1 MASSRRKFLADT
13 VALFGAAATTALLP
27 ARQVWA
33 EQNSLTDLTA
43 VGAIIAMRNGDIR
56 AEEYASALLDKA
68 QSLVSLNAFR
78 ALDREM
84 VMEAARSADK
94 RRGTGARLGALHGL
108 PIPVKDSVNTKAL
121 PTTNGT
127 PALRNFRP
135 KQDAAILKPLFAQG
149 AILMGKTSI
158 HELSYGHTTNN
169 LAFGP
174 TLNPYD
180 YSHVPGGSSGGSA
193 AAVAARMAPLAV
205 AEDTFGSIRV
215 PASFCGIA
223 GLRPTVGRYPDAGV
237 MPITPRWDTGGPL
250 ARTVADLILFDSVLV
265 NDRSVVAA
273 QPLSGVRI
281 GVPDY
286 FLSDLHPEVAR
297 VTTEALRK
305 LESAGAVLVRAD
317 VPREMRVGT
326 ELTRTINLY
335 ETAKNM
341 SAFLKQ
347 QGAGI
352 SFEDLI
358 SQASSDIQSLF
369 RDRIVPGAPNAVTQ
383 EQYKSAVAQLAPLR
397 EAVRR
402 YFAYHRVV
410 LLAFP
415 CVRMPPPLIGEDKEI
430 EILGVKVPIR
440 AAMGR
445 NLGQGSCAGMPC
457 LVLPAGMTSGG
468 LPIGFEFDA
477 LPGQDRE
484 LLALGLSLEKA
495 LGPIPAPTIRRVFPG
510 L

>member
-1 MASSRRKFLADT
+1 MANSRRKFLADT
-13 VALFGAAATTALLP
+13 VTLLGAGLTSVLLP
-27 ARQVWA
+27 ARQLWA
-33 EQNSLTDLTA
+33 DQSALTDLTA
-43 VGAIIAMRNGDIR
+43 VGAVTAMRNGDIK
-56 AEEYASALLDKA
+56 AEAYARALLDRA

-84 VMEAARSADK
+84 VLEAARSADK
-94 RRGTGARLGALHGL
+94 RRGTGAKLGALHGL

-135 KQDAAILKPLFAQG
+135 KEDAAILKPLFAQG

-174 TLNPYD
+174 TRNPYD
-180 YSHVPGGSSGGSA
+180 TSRVPGGSSGGSA

-223 GLRPTVGRYPDAGV
+223 GLRPTVGRYPGAGV
-237 MPITPRWDTGGPL
+237 MPITPKWDTGGPV
-250 ARTVADLILFDSVLV
+250 ARTVADLILFDSVLMD
-265 NDRSVVAA
+265 NESVVAPR
-273 QPLSGVRI
+273 PLRGVRI
-281 GVPDY
+281 GVADY
-286 FLSDLHPEVAR
+286 LVGDLHPEVAR
-297 VTTEALRK
+297 VTTETLAK

-317 VPREMRVGT
+317 IPQEMRVGT
-326 ELTRTINLY
+326 ELTRTVNVY
-335 ETAKNM
+335 ETAANM

-347 QGAGI
+347 HGAGI
-352 SFEDLI
+352 SFDDLV
-358 SQASSDIQSLF
+358 SQASPDIQSLF
-369 RDRIVPGAPNAVTQ
+369 RDRIVPGAPHAVTQ
-383 EQYKSAVAQLAPLR
+383 EQYESAIAQLTTLR

-402 YFAYHRVV
+402 YFADHDVV

-415 CVRMPPPLIGEDKEI
+415 TVRMPPPLIGEDKEI

-457 LVLPAGMTSGG
+457 LLLPAGMTSGG

-477 LPGQDRE
+477 LPRQDRE

-495 LGPIPAPTIRRVFPG
+495 LGLIPAPKI
-510 L
+510 

>member
-1 MASSRRKFLADT
+1 MTNSRRKFLADT
-13 VALFGAAATTALLP
+13 VTLLGAAVTGALLP
-27 ARQVWA
+27 ARQIWA
-33 EQNSLTDLTA
+33 ADQSALTDLTA
-43 VGAIIAMRNGDIR
+43 VGALTAMRNGEIK
-56 AEEYASALLDKA
+56 AEDYARALLDRAK
-68 QSLVSLNAFR
+68 SLASLNSFR
-78 ALDREM
+78 GLDREM
-84 VMEAARSADK
+84 VLEAARAADK

-135 KQDAAILKPLFAQG
+135 KEDAAILKPLFAQG
-149 AILMGKTSI
+149 AILMGKTNI

-174 TLNPYD
+174 TRNPYNT
-180 YSHVPGGSSGGSA
+180 SHVPGGSSGGSA
-193 AAVAARMAPLAV
+193 AAVASRMAPLAV

-215 PASFCGIA
+215 PASFCGVA
-223 GLRPTVGRYPDAGV
+223 GLRPTVGRYPGAGV

-250 ARTVADLILFDSVLV
+250 ARTVTDLILFDSVLMGR
-265 NDRSVVAA
+265 RSVVASR
-273 QPLSGVRI
+273 PLRDVRI
-281 GVPDY
+281 GVADY
-286 FLSDLHPEVAR
+286 FLSDLHKEVAR
-297 VTTEALRK
+297 VTTEALKK

-335 ETAKNM
+335 ETAANM

-347 QGAGI
+347 HEAGI
-352 SFEDLI
+352 SFEEVV
-358 SQASSDIQSLF
+358 SKASSDIQTLF
-369 RDRIVPGAPNAVTQ
+369 RERIVPGAPNAVTE

-402 YFAYHRVV
+402 YFVDHKVV
-410 LLAFP
+410 MLAFP
-415 CVRMPPPLIGEDKEI
+415 SVRMPPPLIGEDKEI

-457 LVLPAGMTSGG
+457 LVLPAGMTSTG

-477 LPGQDRE
+477 LPGRDGE
-484 LLALGLSLEKA
+484 LLALGLSLEEA
-495 LGPIPAPTIRRVFPG
+495 LGPIPAPKI
-510 L
+510 

>member
-1 MASSRRKFLADT
+1 MTTSRRKFLADT
-13 VALFGAAATTALLP
+13 VTLVGAAVTSSLLSTREIWAGQSALTGL
-27 ARQVWA
+27 
-33 EQNSLTDLTA
+33 SA
-43 VGAIIAMRNGDIR
+43 VEAVNAMRNGDIK
-56 AEEYASALLDKA
+56 AEDYARALLDRA
-68 QSLVSLNAFR
+68 SSLVSLNAFR

-84 VMEAARSADK
+84 VLTAARSADK
-94 RRGTGARLGALHGL
+94 KRGSGSRLGALHGL
-108 PIPVKDSVNTKAL
+108 PIPVKDSINTKAL

-135 KQDAAILKPLFAQG
+135 QQDAAILKPLFAQG
-149 AILMGKTSI
+149 AILMGKTNI

-169 LAFGP
+169 FAFGP
-174 TLNPYD
+174 TRNPYD
-180 YSHVPGGSSGGSA
+180 ASRVPGGSSGGSA
-193 AAVAARMAPLAV
+193 VAVAARMAPVAV

-223 GLRPTVGRYPDAGV
+223 GLRPTVGRYPGAGV

-250 ARTVADLILFDSVLV
+250 ARTVADLILFDSVLM
-265 NDRSVVAA
+265 NARA
-273 QPLSGVRI
+273 QPPQPLAGVRI
-281 GVPDY
+281 GVADY
-286 FLSDLHPEVAR
+286 FVGDLHPEVAR
-297 VTTEALRK
+297 VSTEALRK

-335 ETAKNM
+335 ETAANM

-352 SFEDLI
+352 SFEELV

-369 RDRIVPGAPNAVTQ
+369 RDRIVPGAPNGVTR
-383 EQYKSAVAQLAPLR
+383 EQYKSAVAQLVPLR

-402 YFAYHRVV
+402 YFKDHRVV
-410 LLAFP
+410 MLAFP
-415 CVRMPPPLIGEDKEI
+415 AVRMPPPLIGEDKEI

-445 NLGQGSCAGMPC
+445 NLGQGSCASMPC
-457 LVLPAGMTSGG
+457 LVLPAGMTSTG

-477 LPGQDRE
+477 LPGQDRK

-495 LGPIPAPTIRRVFPG
+495 LGSIPAPKI
-510 L
+510 

>member
-1 MASSRRKFLADT
+1 MANSRRKFLSDT
-13 VALFGAAATTALLP
+13 VTLLGAAVTATLLPRQIWAVQTALT
-27 ARQVWA
+27 
-33 EQNSLTDLTA
+33 NLTA
-43 VGAIIAMRNGDIR
+43 VEAVAAMRNGDIK
-56 AEEYASALLDKA
+56 AEDFARALLDRA
-68 QSLVSLNAFR
+68 RSLENLNAFR

-84 VMEAARSADK
+84 VLEAARSADK
-94 RRGTGARLGALHGL
+94 RRGAGARLGVLHGL

-127 PALRNFRP
+127 PALKNFRP
-135 KQDAAILKPLFAQG
+135 KEDAAILKPLFAQG

-174 TLNPYD
+174 TRNPYD
-180 YSHVPGGSSGGSA
+180 TSRVPGGSSGGSA
-193 AAVAARMAPLAV
+193 AAVAAHMAPLAV

-215 PASFCGIA
+215 PASFCGLA
-223 GLRPTVGRYPDAGV
+223 GLRPTVGRYPGAGV
-237 MPITPRWDTGGPL
+237 MPITPRWDTGGPV
-250 ARTVADLILFDSVLV
+250 ARTVADLILFDSVLL
-265 NDRSVVAA
+265 NAKPVVAA
-273 QPLSGVRI
+273 QPLRGVRI
-281 GVPDY
+281 GVADY

-297 VTTEALRK
+297 VTTEALKK

-317 VPREMRVGT
+317 VPKEMRVGT
-326 ELTRTINLY
+326 ELTRTINVY

-347 QGAGI
+347 QRAGI
-352 SFEDLI
+352 SFEEMV
-358 SQASSDIQSLF
+358 SQASADIQTLF
-369 RDRIVPGAPNAVTQ
+369 RDRIVPGAPNAVT
-383 EQYKSAVAQLAPLR
+383 EAQYKSAVAQLAPLR

-402 YFAYHRVV
+402 YFVNNNVV
-410 LLAFP
+410 MLAFP
-415 CVRMPPPLIGEDKEI
+415 SVRMPPPLIGEDREI

-457 LVLPAGMTSGG
+457 LVLPAGMTSTG

-477 LPGQDRE
+477 LPGRDRE
-484 LLALGLSLEKA
+484 LLGLGLSLEKA
-495 LGPIPAPTIRRVFPG
+495 LGPIPAPKI
-510 L
+510 

>member
-1 MASSRRKFLADT
+1 MANSRRKFLADT
-13 VALFGAAATTALLP
+13 VTLLGAAVTSVLLP
-27 ARQVWA
+27 ARQIWA
-33 EQNSLTDLTA
+33 DQSALTDLTA
-43 VGAIIAMRNGDIR
+43 VGAVTAMRNGDIKAEDYAR
-56 AEEYASALLDKA
+56 ALIDRAK
-68 QSLVSLNAFR
+68 SLVSLNAFR

-84 VMEAARSADK
+84 VLEAARSADK

-135 KQDAAILKPLFAQG
+135 REDAAILKPLFAQG

-174 TLNPYD
+174 TRNPYD
-180 YSHVPGGSSGGSA
+180 TSRVPGGSSGGSA

-215 PASFCGIA
+215 PASFCGIV
-223 GLRPTVGRYPDAGV
+223 GLRPTVGRYPGAGV

-250 ARTVADLILFDSVLV
+250 ARTVADLILFDSVLM
-265 NDRSVVAA
+265 DDKSVVAP
-273 QPLSGVRI
+273 QPLRGLRI
-281 GVPDY
+281 GVADY
-286 FLSDLHPEVAR
+286 FLGDLHPEVAR
-297 VTTEALRK
+297 VTTEALGK

-317 VPREMRVGT
+317 VPKEMRVGT

-335 ETAKNM
+335 ETAENM
-341 SAFLKQ
+341 SAFLTQ
-347 QGAGI
+347 HGAGI
-352 SFEDLI
+352 SFDDLV
-358 SQASSDIQSLF
+358 SRASPDIQSLF
-369 RDRIVPGAPNAVTQ
+369 RDRVVPGAPNAVTQ
-383 EQYKSAVAQLAPLR
+383 EQYESAVAQLAPLR

-402 YFAYHRVV
+402 YFVDHDIV

-415 CVRMPPPLIGEDKEI
+415 TVRMPPPLIGEDKEV
-430 EILGVKVPIR
+430 EILGLKVPIR

-457 LVLPAGMTSGG
+457 LVLPAGMTSTG

-477 LPGQDRE
+477 LPRQDRE

-495 LGPIPAPTIRRVFPG
+495 LGPIPAPRI
-510 L
+510 

>member
-1 MASSRRKFLADT
+1 MANSRRKFLADT
-13 VALFGAAATTALLP
+13 VTLLGAAVTSALLP
-27 ARQVWA
+27 ARQIWA
-33 EQNSLTDLTA
+33 DQSALTDLTA
-43 VGAIIAMRNGDIR
+43 VDAVTAMRDGDIK
-56 AEEYASALLDKA
+56 AEDYARALLDRAK
-68 QSLVSLNAFR
+68 SLENLNAFR

-84 VMEAARSADK
+84 VLEAARTADK
-94 RRGTGARLGALHGL
+94 RRGTRARLGALHGL

-127 PALRNFRP
+127 PALKNFRP
-135 KQDAAILKPLFAQG
+135 KEDAAILKPLFSQG
-149 AILMGKTSI
+149 AILMGKTNI

-169 LAFGP
+169 FAFGP
-174 TLNPYD
+174 TRNPYD
-180 YSHVPGGSSGGSA
+180 TSRVPGGSSGGSA

-223 GLRPTVGRYPDAGV
+223 GLRPTVGRYPGAGV
-237 MPITPRWDTGGPL
+237 MPITPKWDTGGPL
-250 ARTVADLILFDSVLV
+250 ARTVADLILFDSVLM
-265 NDRSVVAA
+265 NNRSLVLA
-273 QPLSGVRI
+273 QTLRGVRI
-281 GVPDY
+281 GVADY
-286 FLSDLHPEVAR
+286 FLSDLQPEVAR

-317 VPREMRVGT
+317 VPKEMRVGT
-326 ELTRTINLY
+326 DLTRTINRY

-347 QGAGI
+347 QRAGI
-352 SFEDLI
+352 SLEDLI
-358 SQASSDIQSLF
+358 SQASSDIRTLF
-369 RDRIVPGAPNAVTQ
+369 RDGILPGAPNAITE
-383 EQYKSAVAQLAPLR
+383 EQYKSAVAQLAHLR

-402 YFAYHRVV
+402 YFVDNSVV
-410 LLAFP
+410 VLAFP
-415 CVRMPPPLIGEDKEI
+415 SVRMPPPLIGEDKEI

-457 LVLPAGMTSGG
+457 LVLPAGMTSTG
-468 LPIGFEFDA
+468 LPIGFEFDV

-484 LLALGLSLEKA
+484 LLALGLSFEKA
-495 LGPIPAPTIRRVFPG
+495 LGPIPAPKI
-510 L
+510 

>member
-1 MASSRRKFLADT
+1 MTTNRRAFLVDAA
-13 VALFGAAATTALLP
+13 ALLGAAAVGRLLP
-27 ARQVWA
+27 GGEVWA
-33 EQNSLTDLTA
+33 ADRSALTDLTA
-43 VGAIIAMRNGDIR
+43 VGAVTAMRHGDIK
-56 AEEYASALLDKA
+56 AEDYAHALLDRAK
-68 QSLVSLNAFR
+68 SLVSLNAFR
-78 ALDREM
+78 ALDREL
-84 VMEAARSADK
+84 VLEAARSADK
-94 RRGTGARLGALHGL
+94 RRGAGARLGALHGL

-135 KQDAAILKPLFAQG
+135 NEDAAILKPLFAQG

-174 TLNPYD
+174 TRNPYD
-180 YSHVPGGSSGGSA
+180 TSRVPGGSSGGSA

-223 GLRPTVGRYPDAGV
+223 GLRPTVGRYPGAGV

-250 ARTVADLILFDSVLV
+250 ALTVADLVLFDSIVTGDMSPVSPKSL
-265 NDRSVVAA
+265 R
-273 QPLSGVRI
+273 GVRI
-281 GVPDY
+281 GLADY
-286 FLSDLHPEVAR
+286 FLSEVHPEVER
-297 VTTEALRK
+297 VTKEALKK

-326 ELTRTINLY
+326 ELTRIINRY

-341 SAFLKQ
+341 TAFLKQ
-347 QGAGI
+347 QRAGI

-358 SQASSDIQSLF
+358 SQSSSDIQTLF
-369 RDRIVPGAPNAVTQ
+369 RDGIVPGAPNAITE

-402 YFAYHRVV
+402 YFADNSVV
-410 LLAFP
+410 VLAFP
-415 CVRMPPPLIGEDKEI
+415 AVRMPPPMIGEDKEL
-430 EILGVKVPIR
+430 EILGQKVPIR

-457 LVLPAGMTSGG
+457 LVLPAGMTSTG

-477 LPGQDRE
+477 LPGRDRE

-495 LGPIPAPTIRRVFPG
+495 LGPIPAPKI
-510 L
+510 